1 MVTSR
6 EAKPSE
12 LTVLFHEDRLIG
24 FRYHPHHRR
33 SSTVIHCPH
42 TARRILQNPYY
53 SGVGTAA
60 IGTEP
65 ARE

>member
-1 MVTSR
+1 METNH

-12 LTVLFHEDRLIG
+12 LTVLFREDRPIG

-42 TARRILQNPYY
+42 TARWILRNPYY
-53 SGVGTAA
+53 SDVGIATW
-60 IGTEP
+60 P
-65 ARE
+65 